1 MGLMTALLVGGALA
15 GGFLLGRRGKG
26 NEQQQAPAETISP
39 QVEETPE
46 QQVAATNPPV
56 AAREEQKNV
65 VEATKASTRTRR
77 RAAAGN
83 AGRVTT
89 GPGATPGVTAGGAP
103 RSLIGY

>member
-1 MGLMTALLVGGALA
+1 MGLVTSLLIGGALA

-26 NEQQQAPAETISP
+26 KEPQAASETLSP
-39 QVEETPE
+39 QGEETPE

-56 AAREEQKNV
+56 AAQEEAENV
-65 VEATKASTRTRR
+65 TEARRASTRTRR

-89 GPGATPGVTAGGAP
+89 GPGATPGVSAGGAP